1 MARAKYNA
9 SQISDPAQR
18 VLAGKVSEVCDIFFA
33 GFASLPPEERLV
45 DMGRAEDAAGKVRNT
60 VRFLALGAVV
70 HLGRELGIDMCDL
83 HGQPT
88 KDTVPADR
96 RQNCGS
102 TQVPHLKG
110 MHRNTCY
117 NAQNSFVALIADKG
131 DIGRLVD
138 ERFSLVL
145 KAAREEL
152 AALQAAQAERAEKSA
167 QRAIETAA
175 PKRKVAAKK
184 KRGPKRRRSA

>member
-1 MARAKYNA
+1 MARAKLNTA
-9 SQISDPAQR
+9 QITDPAQR

-88 KDTVPADR
+88 KEAVPADR

-131 DIGRLVD
+131 DIGRLVE

-152 AALQAAQAERAEKSA
+152 AAFVPEQEARAEKA
-167 QRAIETAA
+167 TRKMA
-175 PKRKVAAKK
+175 KRKTKAKSK
-184 KRGPKRRRSA
+184 KRTTKRRRSA

>member
-1 MARAKYNA
+1 MARAKLNTA
-9 SQISDPAQR
+9 QITDPAQR

-33 GFASLPPEERLV
+33 GFASLSPEERLV

-88 KDTVPADR
+88 KETVPADR

-131 DIGRLVD
+131 DIGRLVE

-145 KAAREEL
+145 KAARDEL
-152 AALQAAQAERAEKSA
+152 AALQAAHAERAEKSA
-167 QRAIETAA
+167 QRAIEAP
-175 PKRKVAAKK
+175 PKRKVASKK
-184 KRGPKRRRSA
+184 KRGSRRRRAA

>member
-1 MARAKYNA
+1 MARAKLNTA
-9 SQISDPAQR
+9 QITDPAQR

-83 HGQPT
+83 HGMPT
-88 KDTVPADR
+88 RDTVPADR

-102 TQVPHLKG
+102 TKVPHLKG

-131 DIGRLVD
+131 DIGRLVE

-145 KAAREEL
+145 KTAREEL
-152 AALQAAQAERAEKSA
+152 AALRAAQAERADKSA
-167 QRAIETAA
+167 QRAIEAP
-175 PKRKVAAKK
+175 PKRKAASKK
-184 KRGPKRRRSA
+184 KRGSKRRKS